1 MTEIPIILASESPR
15 RKQLL
20 DQIDI
25 KCTVIPSEIEEEKP
39 KRENPMD
46 YAVRLASAK
55 ASAIAKTHPD
65 GLVIGADTIVVL
77 NDEILGKPADRND
90 AIRILSK
97 LSGKT
102 HTVITGVSIQSINHK
117 VASDFYEETTVSFKN
132 INDSYIYK
140 YIDTYKPFDKA
151 GSYGIQDPFTVW
163 IRSINGCFFNVMGF
177 PLSSFFE
184 RFRTIISQID
194 NKKRNTVG
202 GKSSAL

>member
-132 INDSYIYK
+132 INDSDIYK